1 MNMKKTGIVVCMLAA
16 LVGLAGCSSVV
27 ISDKA
32 GGANETK
39 PGIETQG
46 QFKVNTPDEDWF
58 KEAALDV
65 ADSVHELANDET
77 YINMMGGSDE
87 VMNVVSGWSSKTADT
102 SGKIAVVKITE
113 STAQMLMGQAGGAD
127 SMSETAKDRVE
138 KNACLAFGNYV
149 TASAG
154 GANALAASSILK
166 YDQAYVVS
174 EPVEDQVWIIPAGD
188 GCALWV
194 AFSSCGD
201 GVVSV
206 SGSYMALPDDQTV
219 EEAADSLL
227 TAWGLEA
234 EVREW

>member
-1 MNMKKTGIVVCMLAA
+1 MKKTGIVVCMLAA
-16 LVGLAGCSSVV
+16 LVGLVGCSSV
-27 ISDKA
+27 INSDKTD
-32 GGANETK
+32 ETK
-39 PGIETQG
+39 GNRSSIESQG
-46 QFKVNTPDEDWF
+46 QFKVNTPDDEWF

-65 ADSVHELANDET
+65 TDSVHELANDEA
-77 YINMMGGSDE
+77 YIKLMGGSDE
-87 VMNVVSGWSSKTADT
+87 VSEVASSWRDNTADT
-102 SGKIAVVKITE
+102 SGKIVVVKITE
-113 STAQMLMGQAGGAD
+113 DTAKTLMGQDENAD

-194 AFSSCGD
+194 AFSSYGD

>member
-1 MNMKKTGIVVCMLAA
+1 MKKTGIVVCMLAA
-16 LVGLAGCSSVV
+16 LVGLVGCSSV
-27 ISDKA
+27 INSDKTD
-32 GGANETK
+32 ETK
-39 PGIETQG
+39 GNRSSIESQG
-46 QFKVNTPDEDWF
+46 QFKVNTPDDEWF

-65 ADSVHELANDET
+65 TDSVHELANDEA
-77 YINMMGGSDE
+77 YIKLMGGSDE
-87 VMNVVSGWSSKTADT
+87 VSEVASSWRDNTADT
-102 SGKIAVVKITE
+102 SGKIVVVKITE
-113 STAQMLMGQAGGAD
+113 DTAKTLMGQDENAD

-174 EPVEDQVWIIPAGD
+174 QPVEDQVWIIPAGD

-194 AFSSCGD
+194 AFSSYGD